1 MVHYVP
7 ASLDNITEVVQ
18 YVLDKKS
25 RLEMKGIVDAA
36 NSWCKKTNTKE
47 QLPRDAIAQLKKYEA
62 ALYDEYNSSWVDEWR
77 LVRSRILNN
86 IGDDLVECSSF
97 TK

>member
-7 ASLDNITEVVQ
+7 ASLDNITEVAQ
-18 YVLDKKS
+18 YVLDKKNQ
-25 RLEMKGIVDAA
+25 LEMKGIVDAA

-62 ALYDEYNSSWVDEWR
+62 ALYDAYNSSWVDEWR